1 MAKSRFSVRESFLRA
16 ETGTLTKSGGSLRV
30 CLVFPNKYRVAMSN
44 LGFQTIYRE
53 LNGRHD
59 TCCERGFLDPELGL
73 KSVESGKPF
82 GQFDI
87 LAFSISFELDFIGF
101 ARTLYESGMPL
112 LARERHSS
120 HPLVVLG
127 GACATSNPEPL
138 ADFVDVVVV
147 GEGENS
153 IHFLADQALLH
164 GARDREAFLKALAAV
179 PGFYVPRF
187 VSPVYRSDGTI
198 GAIESKAPTGAP
210 AELPHDERITPAFS
224 QITTPNAEFANT
236 FLVEISRGCGR
247 SCRFCLARRL
257 YPHREWR
264 AAEVLEVIDR
274 FCPPKAKIGLVGA
287 AVSDHP
293 EIDDIVTRLTERG
306 NKVSTASLRVD
317 STSETLLRALAAS
330 GQRTVTFAP
339 EVATD
344 RLSSVIGKG
353 ISQDVLLEKMET
365 ALAAG
370 LRNVRLYFMVGLP
383 SERDEDIAAII
394 ELSKK
399 ARGVIADRTKGRGRL
414 TLSISPFV
422 PKPLTPFERV
432 PMEHAEVLK
441 GRLDRIKSALAVCPN
456 VTVKQESLRLALLQG
471 LLSRGD
477 RKLGRLV
484 ALMGGQRMSYNQAVR
499 RTKVDP
505 DFYLYRE
512 RGPTEILPWHLSR
525 A

>member
-16 ETGTLTKSGGSLRV
+16 ETGTTTKPGAPLGV

-53 LNGRHD
+53 LNSSHD
-59 TCCERGFLDPELGL
+59 TYCERGFLDPELEL

-87 LAFSISFELDFIGF
+87 LAFSISFELDFMGL
-101 ARTLYESGMPL
+101 ARTLCESGIPL
-112 LARERHSS
+112 LARDRDSS

-138 ADFVDVVVV
+138 ADFVDAVVV
-147 GEGENS
+147 GEGEKS
-153 IHFLADQALLH
+153 IHFLADQTLLH
-164 GARDREAFLKALAAV
+164 GARDREGLLKTLAAV

-198 GAIESKAPTGAP
+198 GGIETEAPTGPP
-210 AELPHDERITPAFS
+210 AELTHDERITPAFS
-224 QITTPNAEFANT
+224 QITTPNAEFAGT
-236 FLVEISRGCGR
+236 FLLEVSRGCAR
-247 SCRFCLARRL
+247 SCLFCLARRL
-257 YPHREWR
+257 YPHRVWR
-264 AAEVLEVIDR
+264 AAEVLEVIDK

-287 AVSDHP
+287 GVSDHP

-353 ISQDVLLEKMET
+353 ISQDVLLEKMEI
-365 ALAAG
+365 ALGAG
-370 LRNVRLYFMVGLP
+370 LRNVRLYFMIGLP
-383 SERDEDIAAII
+383 SEREEDIYGIV

-399 ARGVIADRTKGRGRL
+399 ARDIISNRTNGRGRL
-414 TLSISPFV
+414 SLSITPFV
-422 PKPLTPFERV
+422 PKPLTPFEQV
-432 PMEHAEVLK
+432 PMERAEVLK
-441 GRLDRIKSALAVCPN
+441 EKLNAVKSELVTCPDIKIRHESIRLAV
-456 VTVKQESLRLALLQG
+456 LQG

-484 ALMGGQRMSYNQAVR
+484 ALMGGHRMSYSQAVR
-499 RTKVDP
+499 RAKVDP

-512 RGPTEILPWHLSR
+512 RGPTEILPWHLAR

>member
-16 ETGTLTKSGGSLRV
+16 ETGTTAKPGAPLRA

-53 LNGRHD
+53 LNSRQD
-59 TCCERGFLDPELGL
+59 TCCERGFLDPALGL
-73 KSVESGKPF
+73 KSIEEGKPF

-87 LAFSISFELDFIGF
+87 LAFSISFELDFMGF
-101 ARTLYESGMPL
+101 ARTLCESGIPL
-112 LARERHSS
+112 LERERDSS

-138 ADFVDVVVV
+138 ADFVDVVVL
-147 GEGENS
+147 GEGENAV
-153 IHFLADQALLH
+153 HYLADQVLLH
-164 GARDREAFLKALAAV
+164 GGRDREAVLNTLAAV

-187 VSPVYRSDGTI
+187 VSPVYRSNGTI
-198 GAIESKAPTGAP
+198 GGIESEAPTGAP
-210 AELPHDERITPAFS
+210 AKLPHDERITPAFS
-224 QITTPNAEFANT
+224 QIITPNAEFANT
-236 FLVEISRGCGR
+236 FLVEVSRGCGR
-247 SCRFCLARRL
+247 SCRFCLASRL
-257 YPHREWR
+257 YPHRVWR
-264 AAEVLEVIDR
+264 AAEVLEVIDK
-274 FCPPKAKIGLVGA
+274 FCPPKTKIGLVSA
-287 AVSDHP
+287 AASDHP
-293 EIDDIVTRLTERG
+293 EIDNIVARLTEKG
-306 NKVSTASLRVD
+306 NRVSTASLRVD
-317 STSETLLRALAAS
+317 STSETLLHALAAS

-344 RLSSVIGKG
+344 RLSGVIRKG
-353 ISQDVLLEKMET
+353 ISQDVLLDKMEI
-365 ALAAG
+365 ALGAG

-383 SERDEDIAAII
+383 SEQDEDIAAII

-399 ARGVIADRTKGRGRL
+399 ARDVISDRTKGCGRL

-432 PMEHAEVLK
+432 PMERAEVLK
-441 GRLDRIKSALAVCPN
+441 ARLDKIKSALAACPH
-456 VTVKQESLRLALLQG
+456 VTVKRESIRLALLQS
-471 LLSRGD
+471 LLSRAD
-477 RKLGRLV
+477 RKMGRLV
-484 ALMGGQRMSYNQAVR
+484 ALMGGRGMSYNQAVR
-499 RTKVDP
+499 QANVDA